1 MVPGD
6 FRAHRGLAF
15 PKTSVTLRFGPIWW
29 AQAPRPCPAL
39 INDSDTAQ
47 GPHAGLGQ
55 LLLPSTGTQPLQA
68 VQGWFLTGY
77 LLPPGFARKIP
88 HRIFIGSP
96 GGLSQFGNSASNNSP
111 KANVLWRNWGLVIG
125 NKTPIFSAVFPGLG
139 RSFQPSKYLLRLL
152 FLLTQ
157 ISNSLNYRFDF
168 QIWQYQVRKSKS

>member
-47 GPHAGLGQ
+47 GPPRGAGTTPAPFHGN
-55 LLLPSTGTQPLQA
+55 STI
-68 VQGWFLTGY
+68 
-77 LLPPGFARKIP
+77 PGCAGMIP